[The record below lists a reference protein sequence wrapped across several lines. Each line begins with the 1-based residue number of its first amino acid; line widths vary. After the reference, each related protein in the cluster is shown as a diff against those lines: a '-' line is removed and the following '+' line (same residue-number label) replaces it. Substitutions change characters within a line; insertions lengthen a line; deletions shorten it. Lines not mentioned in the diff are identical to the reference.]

1 MDLKNIDLKNIKLDD
16 IKEKLKSVDKKT
28 LIKFGSGFA
37 AINWLLCNFKSYCE
51 QKEGNV

>member
-28 LIKFGSGFA
+28 LIKFGSASTGTKYPCLESGSGA
-37 AINWLLCNFKSYCE
+37 PWPE
-51 QKEGNV
+51 